1 MATDS
6 GSKTTEIEKKPTI
19 EALGMEIGTD
29 SSLPFSTPFH
39 AVAATT
45 KGKVQDDLNEVMR
58 EDGED
63 LGPTVAQLV
72 AMRRMDGQAR
82 ALFNLLTL
90 PMRAALKTSEF
101 VADDD
106 GEEEAEFITNVF
118 TAPPNQGGMTVTFQ
132 RFMAQLLG
140 ALFDGFSAFE
150 KVFWI
155 PPKGPLEGKITLRKL
170 AYRPSDTV
178 TFVADKQGGYAGF
191 RQRTHGL
198 NGRPVDVYI
207 DPDYS
212 FYYAAQEQ
220 ERKFYGVSF
229 FQAAYYHY
237 DKKIKLYFTAHMAAQ
252 RAAVGTRIG
261 TVPSNASPAAKT
273 EFRQA
278 LNNLIFAQSIMVP
291 EGFEVDV
298 QNENSNYDFLGMVNH
313 HNNQM
318 SKSIL
323 AGFFDQETGKGQ
335 AEGSLVNFAQ
345 PGDDMFVLML
355 RTIMDEIANQI
366 NHYIIPQ
373 LIDFN
378 FTNGKYPKFT
388 WGKLTD
394 EQKAAI
400 SATFDKLA
408 SAATV
413 TPEFIRALEQH
424 QADEFGID
432 VDWEAVEVR
441 EAEEKAA
448 ELAMNG
454 PVGPDG
460 QPIMPGTDPSAAV
473 MPKTPE
479 EEPQSLPD
487 IVNLMAMQA
496 DMQQDVDAVNARAAG
511 GPPVPPGKKPGTR
524 PGAAIQPRSP
534 QAPARGA
541 AGTDPRKPKKPSGRI
556 GLTDELGLTDEMIDW
571 ADQMVALSAGED
583 FRDG

>member
-1 MATDS
+1 MASDS
-6 GSKTTEIEKKPTI
+6 ENQSKEIEKRPTI
-19 EALGMEIGTD
+19 EALGMEMGTD

-39 AVAATT
+39 AVAVHT
-45 KGKVQDDLNEVMR
+45 KGKIQEDLNEVMR
-58 EDGED
+58 EDSEEY
-63 LGPTVAQLV
+63 GPTVRQLV
-72 AMRRMDGQAR
+72 TMRRMDGQAR
-82 ALFNLLTL
+82 ALFSLLTL
-90 PMRAALKTSEF
+90 PLRAALNNSEF

-106 GEEEAEFITNVF
+106 GEDEAEYITNVF

-132 RFMAQLLG
+132 RFMSQLLS

-155 PPKGPLEGKITLRKL
+155 PPKGPLSGKITLKKL

-198 NGRPVDVYI
+198 NGRTIDVYI

-212 FYYAAQEQ
+212 FYYAAHEE

-229 FQAAYYHY
+229 FQSAYYHY

-261 TVPSNASPAAKT
+261 TVPGNASPAAKS
-273 EFRQA
+273 EFRSA
-278 LNNLIFAQSIMVP
+278 LNDLIFAQSIMIP

-298 QNENSNYDFLGMVNH
+298 QNENSTYDFLGMVNH

-323 AGFFDQETGKGQ
+323 AGFFDKETGAGQ

-355 RTIMDEIANQI
+355 RTLMDEIANQI

-373 LIDFN
+373 LVDFN
-378 FTNGKYPKFT
+378 FNNGKYPKFT

-408 SAATV
+408 SAQTI

-432 VDWEAVEVR
+432 VDWEAVEAR
-441 EAEEKAA
+441 EAEEKAT
-448 ELAMNG
+448 EMAMGG

-460 QPIMPGTDPSAAV
+460 QPIMPGTDPAAAV
-473 MPKTPE
+473 PPGAE
-479 EEPQSLPD
+479 EQVQDLGDVVSLLAARAEMEAG
-487 IVNLMAMQA
+487 VAEA
-496 DMQQDVDAVNARAAG
+496 DARAAG
-511 GPPVPPGKKPGTR
+511 GPPVPPGKKPGSR
-524 PGAAIQPRSP
+524 PGSAIQARTP
-534 QAPARGA
+534 QAPAGGGA
-541 AGTDPRKPKKPSGRI
+541 GADPTKKAKKPTGRI
-556 GLTDELGLTDEMIDW
+556 GLTDEMIDW
-571 ADQMVALSAGED
+571 ADHMVALSAGED